1 MTLAVGTKL
10 GPYEILAPLGAG
22 GMGEV
27 YRARDSRLGREIA
40 IKVLPAELSGDAER
54 RARFEQEARSASGL
68 NHPNI
73 VTLYDI
79 GTQDGALYIAMEL
92 VEGRT
97 LRELLVGTPLPA
109 RKLLDVAV
117 QLAEGLAKA
126 HNAGIVH
133 RDLKPENVVVSKDS
147 FVKILDFGLAKLVDT
162 PAGDVSH
169 MPTIAEPGTR
179 PGTVLGT
186 VGYMSPEQASGQAV
200 DFRSDQFSLG
210 SIVYEM
216 VTGKRPFQKPT
227 PVETMSAIIREEPD
241 PVARANP
248 AAPPPL
254 RWIVERCLAKEPDER
269 YASTRDLARDLASVR
284 DHLSETSASA
294 GVPAAIASRPRRRG
308 WLLPAAAGLL
318 LGAALALAIRAGL
331 QGRPDSKLRMQILT
345 FRRGTVS
352 SARFAP
358 DGQTVVYAAAWDGQP
373 LEVFTARTD
382 GLESRALG
390 IHPADVLSVSSTGE
404 LALSLNRH
412 YFTGFQSTG
421 TLARAP
427 LGGGAPRE
435 ILENVQDADWS
446 PDGKELAVARYTG
459 SRCLLEYPIG
469 RVLYQPVAWVSDVR
483 VSPDGR
489 KVAFIDH
496 PQLGD
501 NVGTVR
507 VVDEKGTIVLS
518 GPTATAGLAWSPRG
532 DEVWSS
538 APLTATSLSGKRR
551 APWNL
556 LGPLEEMFDI
566 SSRGGVL
573 FKRNSPRREIIGSFD
588 GGPERNLTWLNW
600 SFPVDISRD
609 GKLVLFDEQTATP
622 NGMYIRKLDGSPA
635 VLLAEGKSFQL
646 SPDGRWA
653 LAAKE
658 YGGDTLLLLPTG
670 AGEARK
676 IPLGRVRC
684 QWAKFFPDARRILIA
699 GSEPGAGIRIYTL
712 DLEGGTPRAITPEG
726 VSILQQDPFSPD
738 GRSFAAAGPDRRFAI
753 YSVAGGE
760 PRPIS
765 GLEADD
771 FVIRWSADGR
781 SVYVSNTAARPGK
794 VDLVDVRSGTRSTW
808 REFHAPDPAG
818 VLGIAPFI
826 ISPDGRSYVYS
837 YRRLLDELYVVNGL
851 R

>member
-1 MTLAVGTKL
+1 MSLSTGSRL

-27 YRARDSRLGREIA
+27 YRARDTRLGREIA

-54 RARFEQEARSASGL
+54 RARFEQEARSASAL

-79 GTQDGALYIAMEL
+79 GTQDGALYIAMEM

-97 LRELLVGTPLPA
+97 LRELLVGDPLPA
-109 RKLLDVAV
+109 RKLLDIAV

-126 HNAGIVH
+126 HAAGIVH
-133 RDLKPENVVVSKDS
+133 RDLKPENVIVSKDA
-147 FVKILDFGLAKLVDT
+147 FVKILDFGLAKLVDA

-186 VGYMSPEQASGQAV
+186 VGYMSPEQASGQTT

-227 PVETMSAIIREEPD
+227 AVETMSAIIREEPD
-241 PVARANP
+241 PIARANP
-248 AAPPPL
+248 AAPAPL
-254 RWIVERCLAKEPDER
+254 RWIVERCLTKEPDER
-269 YASTRDLARDLASVR
+269 YASTRDLARDLAGVR
-284 DHLSETSASA
+284 DHLSETSASGA
-294 GVPAAIASRPRRRG
+294 IVAATTSRPRRRG
-308 WLLPAAAGLL
+308 WLLPAAAGLV
-318 LGAALALAIRAGL
+318 LGAALALAVRAGWP
-331 QGRPDSKLRMQILT
+331 GKPDSKLRLQTLT
-345 FRRGTVS
+345 FRRGTIS

-358 DGQTVVYAAAWDGQP
+358 DGQTIVYAAAWDGQP
-373 LEVFTARTD
+373 MEIFTARTD
-382 GLESRALG
+382 GHESRSLG
-390 IHPADVLSVSSTGE
+390 IGSAEVLSVSSAGE
-404 LALSLNRH
+404 LAVALNRH
-412 YFTGFQSTG
+412 FLAGFQSTG

-435 ILENVQDADWS
+435 VLENVQDADWS
-446 PDGKELAVARYTG
+446 PDGKDLAVARYTG

-469 RVLYQPVAWVSDVR
+469 HVLYQPVAWVSDVR
-483 VSPDGR
+483 ISPDGR
-489 KVAFIDH
+489 MVAFIDH

-507 VVDEKGTIVLS
+507 VVDDKGKIVLS
-518 GPTATAGLAWSPRG
+518 GPAATAGLAWSRRG

-538 APLTATSLSGKRR
+538 APLTATSLSGKTR

-566 SSRGGVL
+566 SGKGGVL
-573 FKRNSPRREIIGSFD
+573 FKRNSSRREIIGSFN

-609 GKLVLFDEQTATP
+609 GTLVLFDELTVSP
-622 NGMYIRKLDGSPA
+622 NGVYIRKLDGSPA
-635 VLLAEGKSFQL
+635 VLLAEGKSYEL
-646 SPDGRWA
+646 SPDTRWA
-653 LAAKE
+653 LGARE
-658 YGGDTLLLLPTG
+658 LGSDTLLLLPTG

-676 IPLGRVRC
+676 VPLGGARC
-684 QWAKFFPDARRILIA
+684 QWAKFFPDGRRILFS
-699 GSEPGAGIRIYTL
+699 GSEPGRGIRLYTV
-712 DLEGGTPRAITPEG
+712 DLAGGKPRAITPEG
-726 VSILQQDPFSPD
+726 VTVLQQDPFSPD
-738 GRSFAAAGPDRRFAI
+738 GRSVAAVGPDRRFAI
-753 YSVAGGE
+753 YPVEGGE
-760 PRPIS
+760 PRPIP
-765 GLEADD
+765 GLERDD
-771 FVIRWSADGR
+771 FVIRWTADGH
-781 SVYVSNTAARPGK
+781 SVYVSNTVARPGM
-794 VDLVDVRSGTRSTW
+794 VDLVDVRSGKRSSW
-808 REFHAPDPAG
+808 REFRAPDPAG
-818 VLGIAPFI
+818 VLGIAPVV